1 MCIFVGYVI
10 TGEFVQS
17 VLEGEIEA
25 KLFWHLMYVGIGDF
39 SYEIGCRGGSIPAS
53 NRLKMYAMKLSRMRH
68 VYFLLLGQA
77 FCMCR
82 LSTFGVFCRFL
93 HVPFVFGWCGFVC

>member
-1 MCIFVGYVI
+1 VI

-39 SYEIGCRGGSIPAS
+39 SYEIG
-53 NRLKMYAMKLSRMRH
+53 
-68 VYFLLLGQA
+68 
-77 FCMCR
+77 
-82 LSTFGVFCRFL
+82 
-93 HVPFVFGWCGFVC
+93 